1 MKEIKHIFFD
11 LDNTIWDFDKNSRE
25 ALSELFK
32 KDTIETHINASFD
45 AFIAIYETINHE
57 LWHQYSLKQVTK
69 EELRVQRFSKSFE
82 AFHYHNVVLANR
94 WADDYLTIS
103 PYKTNLIDGA
113 LEVLSYLETKYH
125 LHLITNGFK
134 EVQHI
139 KLTQSNI
146 KSFFKQV
153 IISEEHGVNKPHL
166 QIFEIA
172 EKLTGAQK
180 NECVM
185 IGDNYEADVVGA
197 LNAGWQAIYFAKET
211 NNSVKTINQL
221 SELKTIF

>member
-1 MKEIKHIFFD
+1 MKAIKHIFFD

-25 ALSELFK
+25 ALLELFK
-32 KDTIETHINASFD
+32 KDAVEKQINAPFD
-45 AFIAIYETINHE
+45 EFINVYESINHS

-69 EELRVQRFSKSFE
+69 EELRIQRFSKSFE
-82 AFHYHNVVLANR
+82 AFKYQNTAMANR
-94 WADDYLTIS
+94 WADEYLTIS
-103 PYKTNLIDGA
+103 PYKTHLIDGA
-113 LEVLSYLETKYH
+113 LEVLSYLESKYN

-153 IISEEHGVNKPHL
+153 IISEEHGFNKPHL
-166 QIFEIA
+166 QLFEIA

-185 IGDNYEADVVGA
+185 IGDNFEADVVGA
-197 LNAGWQAIYFAKET
+197 LNAGWQAIYFSSEHKKDI
-211 NNSVKTINQL
+211 KTIKQL